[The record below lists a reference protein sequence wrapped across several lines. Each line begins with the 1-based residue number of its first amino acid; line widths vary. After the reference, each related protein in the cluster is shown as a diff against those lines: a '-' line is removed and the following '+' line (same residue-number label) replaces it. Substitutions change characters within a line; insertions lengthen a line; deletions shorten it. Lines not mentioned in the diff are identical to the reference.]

1 MVIIIEV
8 NSNNAKND
16 IKLPIINDLFSKH
29 FIIISKINIK
39 TETINKIKGGQSI
52 YAGGINN

>member
-29 FIIISKINIK
+29 FIIINKINIK
-39 TETINKIKGGQSI
+39 TDTINKIKGG
-52 YAGGINN
+52 